1 MSSATPMVRF
11 GEREDAVKTVGDALE
26 QGFTVL
32 QTFWE
37 PISDVD
43 PNSAVADLR
52 RYASERDL
60 SLEAL
65 SRMPVVQAFHS
76 STLTGAVAIRPSHSN
91 HEPETRHLIWGIDP
105 TIANAGP

>member
-1 MSSATPMVRF
+1 
-11 GEREDAVKTVGDALE
+11 VGDALD

-52 RYASERDL
+52 RYAPERDL

-65 SRMPVVQAFHS
+65 SRTPVVQAFHS
-76 STLTGAVAIRPSHSN
+76 ATLTGAVAMKPSPSE
-91 HEPETRHLIWGIDP
+91 HEPKTRILIWGIDP
-105 TIANAGP
+105 RSD